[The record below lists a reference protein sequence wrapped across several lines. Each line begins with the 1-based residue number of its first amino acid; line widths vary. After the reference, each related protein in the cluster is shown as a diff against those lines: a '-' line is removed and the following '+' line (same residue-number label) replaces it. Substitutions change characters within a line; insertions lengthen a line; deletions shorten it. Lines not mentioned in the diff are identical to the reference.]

1 MNSEYREDSIIQNLK
16 DSGCSN
22 EIIESF
28 VADLRTK
35 KYSEGM
41 KLLAAHRRRLL
52 EELHREQK
60 QIDCLDYLVYKIK
73 KENLI

>member
-1 MNSEYREDSIIQNLK
+1 MKSEYEETIIQNLK
-16 DSGCSN
+16 DSGCNS

-28 VADLRTK
+28 VANLRTK

-52 EELHREQK
+52 EELHREQR
-60 QIDCLDYLVYKIK
+60 QIDCLDYLVFQIK